1 MAKKCPT
8 WEGKGVITCKNCGG
22 SGYVGRDVLEILMG
36 HDDKCSRCK
45 GLGEHTCPN
54 GKGKGEVG

>member
-8 WEGKGVITCKNCGG
+8 CEGKGVITCKNCGG
-22 SGYVGRDVLEILMG
+22 SGYVGDILQEILVG
-36 HDDKCSRCK
+36 HDKCPRCK

-54 GKGKGEVG
+54 GKGTGEVG